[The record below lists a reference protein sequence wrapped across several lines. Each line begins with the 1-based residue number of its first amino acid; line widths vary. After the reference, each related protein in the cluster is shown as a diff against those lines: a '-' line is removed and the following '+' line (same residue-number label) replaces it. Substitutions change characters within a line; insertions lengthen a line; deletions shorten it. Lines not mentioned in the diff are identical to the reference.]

1 MATPERHEEPRVGIV
16 GTGAVASALAAEL
29 VSAGPAVMVWGRDGV
44 RRGLRSRSRRAPRT
58 RGSSRSWA
66 RRTR

>member
-1 MATPERHEEPRVGIV
+1 MATPERHEGPRVGIA

-29 VSAGPAVMVWGRDGV
+29 TSAGLAVMVWGRDEAPP
-44 RRGLRSRSRRAPRT
+44 RGSRSRRAPRT
-58 RGSSRSWA
+58 RRSSRSWA